1 MITTKKGQA
10 GKTRVTYN
18 SSLAWDRALITPKL
32 QNRNGIGTGGAYIPT
47 SNLSWGAPLVD
58 ANRYGFDPAKDY
70 FQTGFLST
78 QALTFSTGNDKNQTN
93 ASLAAVN
100 SKGIVP
106 NNRYD
111 RYNFNVRNP
120 TSFLNDKMV
129 LDVNASYIR
138 QTDRNMV
145 NQ

>member
-1 MITTKKGQA
+1 M
-10 GKTRVTYN
+10 
-18 SSLAWDRALITPKL
+18 
-32 QNRNGIGTGGAYIPT
+32 
-47 SNLSWGAPLVD
+47 
-58 ANRYGFDPAKDY
+58 
-70 FQTGFLST
+70 
-78 QALTFSTGNDKNQTN
+78 
-93 ASLAAVN
+93 N

-111 RYNFNVRNP
+111 RYNFNVRNT

-145 NQ
+145 NQGTYGNPMVGALLFPRGNDWNDIKVYGR